1 VLLPAGTVLS
11 EETLDALISSNR
23 TTSHQAYSLLQDSSF
38 EKDLLHFISHPPY
51 HVIFPDQKEVADL
64 LKLMKSVRIVVPVL
78 QSLEYFK
85 QHDFHTYR
93 HILTVSALSTLLAK
107 DLLSHYQDLIR
118 EAATGPMHDFGKF
131 CVPIHILKK
140 SQPLT
145 RRERSILK
153 HHTAAGYILL
163 SYYLKD
169 NHNLA
174 ARVARDHHERKD
186 GSGYPSGIRL
196 MDRMVEIVTVSD
208 VYDALISSRPYRP
221 IAYDNRTALEEIT
234 AMAERNEIGWD
245 VVRALVARNRESKPD
260 HSECEVSVEKRGVPP
275 LGNVYGVI
283 VEEKSCSDANDNLE
297 S

>member
-1 VLLPAGTVLS
+1 
-11 EETLDALISSNR
+11 
-23 TTSHQAYSLLQDSSF
+23 
-38 EKDLLHFISHPPY
+38 
-51 HVIFPDQKEVADL
+51 
-64 LKLMKSVRIVVPVL
+64 MKSVRIVVPVL
-78 QSLEYFK
+78 QSLDYFK
-85 QHDFHTYR
+85 KHDFHTYR

-107 DLLSHYQDLIR
+107 DLLSDHQDLIR
-118 EAATGPMHDFGKF
+118 EAATGPTHDFGKV
-131 CVPIHILKK
+131 CVPLHILKK

-153 HHTAAGYILL
+153 HHTAAGHILL

-186 GSGYPSGIRL
+186 ASGYPRGIRL

-234 AMAERNEIGWD
+234 AMAERNEIGWN
-245 VVRALVARNRESKPD
+245 VVRALVARNRKSKPH
-260 HSECEVSVEKRGVPP
+260 HSECEVSVEKRGTSPP
-275 LGNVYGVI
+275 GSVYGVI
-283 VEEKSCSDANDNLE
+283 VEEKSCPDANDNLE